1 MSGFFV
7 DRNSKR
13 QYNTH
18 LNSKKETHMNNS
30 FTTSKGGTVTFTA
43 TGLIHRA
50 GQGAYSGRL
59 AETNVV
65 NPDAP
70 KRGRGRPKKNT

>member
-1 MSGFFV
+1 
-7 DRNSKR
+7 
-13 QYNTH
+13 
-18 LNSKKETHMNNS
+18 MNNS
-30 FTTSKGGTVTFTA
+30 FITSKGGTVTFTA

-59 AETNVV
+59 AETNVNAV

-70 KRGRGRPKKNT
+70 KRGRGRPKKNA

>member
-1 MSGFFV
+1 
-7 DRNSKR
+7 
-13 QYNTH
+13 
-18 LNSKKETHMNNS
+18 MNNS

>member
-1 MSGFFV
+1 MQNG
-7 DRNSKR
+7 
-13 QYNTH
+13 
-18 LNSKKETHMNNS
+18 
-30 FTTSKGGTVTFTA
+30 FTTAKGGTVTFTA

-59 AETNVV
+59 AELNTNAV

-70 KRGRGRPKKNT
+70 KRGRGRPKKNA